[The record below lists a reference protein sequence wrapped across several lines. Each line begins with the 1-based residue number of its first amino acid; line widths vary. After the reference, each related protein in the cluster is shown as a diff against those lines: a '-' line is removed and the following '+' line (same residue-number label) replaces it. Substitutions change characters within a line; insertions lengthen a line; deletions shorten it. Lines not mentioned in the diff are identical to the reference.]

1 MAPQP
6 ITSSTPENSATVEMR
21 DESGGNT
28 PGSKPA
34 PVKPERKRPFAFKD
48 MQLAVGDRL
57 QVQLPAHLQVPRTY
71 VRLVGHLD
79 KASVIVT
86 APMHKGMRVP
96 LIENELL
103 VVRAFTRQSAFLFNC
118 SVLRVCRLPFDYLH
132 LSFPSEIKGTVIRK
146 ATRVRAGVPVEI
158 AGRSSEDPGGAVME
172 NISASG
178 ALVVAPAP
186 LGNKGDALRLRFML
200 DIHGC
205 QSQVELEARLRY
217 LDLSAEG
224 ADLGDVSYQHGFEF
238 ENPDPSMLMLLKGYV
253 YQQIIERPQSL
264 V

>member
-1 MAPQP
+1 M
-6 ITSSTPENSATVEMR
+6 TLNTPEESTTVEMR
-21 DESGGNT
+21 EEAEIDATQFVPDQE
-28 PGSKPA
+28 PA
-34 PVKPERKRPFAFKD
+34 PAGPRRQRPFTFKD
-48 MQLAVGDRL
+48 MHLAVGDRL
-57 QVQLPAHLQVPRTY
+57 QVQVPAHLKVPRTY

-79 KASVIVT
+79 KKSLIVT
-86 APMHKGMRVP
+86 VPMHKGARVP

-118 SVLRVCRLPFDYLH
+118 SVLRVCKLPFDYLH
-132 LSFPSEIKGTVIRK
+132 LSFPGEIKGTVIRK
-146 ATRVRAGVPVEI
+146 ATRVRAAVPVEVV
-158 AGRSSEDPGGAVME
+158 GGSAENQGETVME

-178 ALVVAPAP
+178 ALVTASAP
-186 LGNKGDALRLRFML
+186 LGNKGDALRLRFTL

-205 QSQVELEARLRY
+205 QSHVELEARLRY
-217 LDLSAEG
+217 LDLSTEAT
-224 ADLGDVSYQHGFEF
+224 DLGDGSYQHGFEF